1 MASIATAPEPA
12 ISPGSAALADALV
25 PASIFAPDRGGC
37 GEEDGDECYEDG
49 DMMNGESVERG
60 VDFTSKV
67 TRGPLAC
74 VSAALA
80 LAAIG
85 NE

>member
-12 ISPGSAALADALV
+12 VSPGSAQLADTLV

-67 TRGPLAC
+67 TRGPLA
-74 VSAALA
+74 S
-80 LAAIG
+80 ISRYR
-85 NE
+85 